1 VVDGALWVSFKK
13 KLKSM
18 GHFRLAL
25 RNFSCL
31 LPTYPFEMTGDWLNK
46 ELNTYNQINFNQN
59 DNH

>member
-1 VVDGALWVSFKK
+1 M
-13 KLKSM
+13 KSM